1 MENLTPAHFIL
12 PLTVAVLVFCAILS
26 FYRLKE
32 NKVSS
37 ENGETRGLAQ
47 EPIVRLDYLLAA
59 TLSMTFLCVSLWRL
73 DSPTKAVFDECYHS
87 RTGMQY
93 VLGQNPM
100 EWTHPPL
107 AKLVI
112 AVGLRLFGGSFNP
125 VEGIYKPDMVFSHEA
140 ALGWRF
146 GSVVF
151 GALSLFLLYF
161 LARQLTGNRLAALLA
176 MGMLALDGVFFVQS
190 RMAMTNIYTV
200 CFILLAA
207 LAAWN
212 YRAGGKTRWM
222 LALGL
227 ALGLAVATRWTTLYA
242 VGLIALW
249 LLSHDLPRAAKSP
262 KVLALAGLGVTL
274 LVSLFA
280 KASQFYK
287 ADPSFP
293 DKQRLILESLGQWA
307 LGAVVIYLVAYAVLQ
322 ALDPKNKLIALPGLY
337 LLAFLVLPICLYLLS
352 YRPYM
357 LQEPNH
363 DLYKVFTEQ
372 KVMWDY
378 HSGMKQ
384 THPWSSPWWSWP
396 LVLRPTWYE
405 RGIAGPD
412 DGRTVG
418 ILCIGNVFV
427 WWASIPALCM
437 AVWRAQKERHAGLG
451 FAALLGLG
459 LWLAWGIQPRPLVFL
474 HYFFEALPFACIV
487 LGYFG
492 ARLATSRDEDS
503 RSIALGY
510 GALILFWFGFF
521 YPLLSA
527 LPIPPFYVQMHL
539 WLGKLWN

>member
-1 MENLTPAHFIL
+1 MVNLTPAHFIL
-12 PLTVAVLVFCAILS
+12 PLTVAVLVLNALRS
-26 FYRLKE
+26 YYRLQANQERPDLELEK
-32 NKVSS
+32 
-37 ENGETRGLAQ
+37 

-59 TLSMTFLCVSLWRL
+59 TLSMAFLCVALWRL
-73 DSPTKAVFDECYHS
+73 GFPQRAVFDECYHS

-93 VLGQNPM
+93 LLGQNPM

-112 AVGLRLFGGSFNP
+112 AGGLKLFGGNFNP
-125 VEGIYKPDMVFSHEA
+125 VEGIYKPDMGFSHEA

-146 GSVVF
+146 GSAVF

-161 LARQLTGNRLAALLA
+161 LARRITGNRLAALLA
-176 MGMLALDGVFFVQS
+176 VEMLALDGVFFVQS
-190 RMAMTNIYTV
+190 RIAMTNIFTV

-212 YRAGGKTRWM
+212 YRDSGKLRWM
-222 LALGL
+222 LLLGL

-249 LLSHDLPRAAKSP
+249 LLAHDLPRATKSP
-262 KVLALAGLGVTL
+262 KVLALAGLGVSL
-274 LVSLFA
+274 LGLLFM

-287 ADPSFP
+287 ADTGFP
-293 DKQRLILESLGQWA
+293 DKQRLILDSLGQWA
-307 LGAVVIYLVAYAVLQ
+307 LGAVVVYLLAYGVLQ
-322 ALDPKNKLIALPGLY
+322 LLDRKNKLLALPGWY
-337 LLAFLVLPICLYLLS
+337 LLVFIVMPLALYGLA

-357 LQEPNH
+357 LQGH

-378 HSGMKQ
+378 HAGMKE
-384 THPWSSPWWSWP
+384 THPYSSPWWSWP

-405 RGIAGPD
+405 YSVASPTDARIS
-412 DGRTVG
+412 G

-427 WWASIPALCM
+427 WWASIPALGM
-437 AVWRAQKERHAGLG
+437 AAWRAQKEKHAGLG
-451 FAALLGLG
+451 FVALLGLG
-459 LWLAWGIQPRPLVFL
+459 LWLAWALQPRPLVFL
-474 HYFFEALPFACIV
+474 HYFFEALPFACIA

-492 ARLATSRDEDS
+492 AKLWTSRDDDS
-503 RSIALGY
+503 RSIAAGY

-521 YPLLSA
+521 YPILSA
-527 LPIPPFYVQMHL
+527 LPVPQFYLQMHL
-539 WLGKLWN
+539 WLGKLWI